1 MADTA
6 ALAPTRTKVKKIPI
20 WRRSPSLVIGAII
33 VALAFVVAAFPTLFA
48 PDAAKPVTDLM
59 DFTAMLQAPSAEHW
73 FGTDNYGRDI
83 YTMVIAATRLDLL
96 IGLGSVALPFV
107 VGTLLGLVCG
117 YYGGKLDTIIMRVL
131 DIFVAFP
138 FMVLA
143 IAIVAILGNGVMNL
157 LIAMWIVS
165 WPPYTR
171 LVRSEVLIA
180 KNSEYVQAAKTLGYS
195 DAKIIFRHILPN
207 AMGPIIVFTTLS
219 VANSVLLEASL
230 SFLGLGIA
238 RPQSSWGTM
247 LSAAQNT
254 QILSDNWWMWV
265 PAGLMVLLTVLS
277 INFLGDGLAEV
288 LDPKSKG
295 KEGV

>member
-1 MADTA
+1 MSKEKEQVYSPLRAGVKKFFKNPFSVTGLVVLVVLVLFAVIGPMVTGYDQETMDMMNM
-6 ALAPTRTKVKKIPI
+6 LKAPTAQHLLGTDDLGRDILTRLACGGRVSISVGIFATMFK
-20 WRRSPSLVIGAII
+20 LVIGVLLGSIAGLYGGVVDSVIMRITDII
-33 VALAFVVAAFPTLFA
+33 MCFPFFVISL
-48 PDAAKPVTDLM
+48 
-59 DFTAMLQAPSAEHW
+59 S
-73 FGTDNYGRDI
+73 
-83 YTMVIAATRLDLL
+83 IAAITGPSFKNVIFI
-96 IGLGSVALPFV
+96 IGILGWPSVCRIVRSKVLQLKNMEYVEAAQA
-107 VGTLLGLVCG
+107 LGLSQ
-117 YYGGKLDTIIMRVL
+117 M
-131 DIFVAFP
+131 
-138 FMVLA
+138 
-143 IAIVAILGNGVMNL
+143 
-157 LIAMWIVS
+157 
-165 WPPYTR
+165 
-171 LVRSEVLIA
+171 E
-180 KNSEYVQAAKTLGYS
+180 
-195 DAKIIFRHILPN
+195 IIFRHILPN